1 MNQYLYVQTVLN
13 ISRYYYI
20 LLLKIMSILN
30 MYNNIWHK
38 ELFMS
43 EYYDY
48 DDDWYYDEEKNK
60 NKNAW
65 WDTTMFDNETD
76 YLNWYNSIYSNDD

>member
-1 MNQYLYVQTVLN
+1 
-13 ISRYYYI
+13 
-20 LLLKIMSILN
+20 
-30 MYNNIWHK
+30 
-38 ELFMS
+38 MS

>member
-1 MNQYLYVQTVLN
+1 MTMMTTG
-13 ISRYYYI
+13 
-20 LLLKIMSILN
+20 IM
-30 MYNNIWHK
+30 M
-38 ELFMS
+38 
-43 EYYDY
+43 
-48 DDDWYYDEEKNK
+48 

>member
-1 MNQYLYVQTVLN
+1 
-13 ISRYYYI
+13 
-20 LLLKIMSILN
+20 
-30 MYNNIWHK
+30 
-38 ELFMS
+38 MS
-43 EYYDY
+43 EYYDD

-76 YLNWYNSIYSNDD
+76 YLNWYNSIYSNDDSNDN

>member
-1 MNQYLYVQTVLN
+1 
-13 ISRYYYI
+13 
-20 LLLKIMSILN
+20 

-43 EYYDY
+43 KYYDDNDDLY
-48 DDDWYYDEEKNK
+48 DDEEK

-76 YLNWYNSIYSNDD
+76 YLNWYNLVYLDDD